1 MFEKI
6 TAKIKES
13 NSIIIFPHTSMDGD
27 SVACSKALYLVL
39 TALGKNVVILT
50 DEAVPDHVSFLGGP
64 EFFLFNKYIAD
75 LFKLRYQASFNNPL
89 DKDFYYDLAIAVDCS
104 DSSRIENRIEI
115 WDKAKY
121 KVCIDHHPGKND
133 FADIIVRDEKAS
145 AAALL
150 IYKLIQESSYIL
162 NKDIASAIYTG
173 IITDTGA
180 FKYSNTNADTFKVA
194 SELLSYGID
203 HSYICSKIFDNKPLE
218 QLEIE
223 AYALDNVELFYDG
236 RLAVSSI
243 PYLYWTGKDVPYSY
257 TESSIDII
265 RSIKGVEIAVL
276 LKEKEPK
283 VFKASLRAKTYA
295 NVQQIAQNLG
305 GGGHEK
311 AAACT
316 LEMTLIEAKKTI
328 VNEVELAL

>member
-13 NSIIIFPHTSMDGD
+13 NNIIIFPHTSMDGD

-39 TALGKNVVILT
+39 ASLGKNVVIIS
-50 DEAVPDHVSFLGGP
+50 DEAVPDHVSFLDGP
-64 EFFLFNKYIAD
+64 EFFLYNKYISD
-75 LFKLRYQASFNNPL
+75 LFKLRYQALFNNPL
-89 DKDFYYDLAIAVDCS
+89 DQDFYYDLAIAVDCS
-104 DSSRIENRIEI
+104 EVSRLENRIEI
-115 WDKAKY
+115 WDKAKF

-145 AAALL
+145 AASLL
-150 IYKLIQESSYIL
+150 IYKLFKESSYPIT
-162 NKDIASAIYTG
+162 KEIANALYTG
-173 IITDTGA
+173 IVTDTGA
-180 FKYSNTNADTFKVA
+180 FKYSNTDAETFNVAAD
-194 SELLSYGID
+194 LLSYGIN
-203 HSYICSKIFDNKPLE
+203 HSLICSKIFDNKPLA

-223 AYALDNVELFYDG
+223 AYALDNVELYYDG
-236 RLAVSSI
+236 KLAVSSI

-283 VFKASLRAKTYA
+283 VFKASMRAKTYA
-295 NVQQIAQNLG
+295 NVQQIAENLG

-316 LEMTLIEAKKTI
+316 LEMTLAEAKARIIKET
-328 VNEVELAL
+328 ESAL